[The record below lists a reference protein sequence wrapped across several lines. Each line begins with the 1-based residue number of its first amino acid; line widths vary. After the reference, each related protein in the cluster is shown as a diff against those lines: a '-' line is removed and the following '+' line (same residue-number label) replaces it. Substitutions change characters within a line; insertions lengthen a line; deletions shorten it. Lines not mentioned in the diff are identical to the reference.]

1 MNAYDVSGTYMK
13 DNPSVSIQGQNIMQ
27 VLVGIQ
33 HTVFKYLRAIINY
46 AQFLN

>member
-1 MNAYDVSGTYMK
+1 MK
-13 DNPSVSIQGQNIMQ
+13 DYHYVSIQGQNIMQ

-33 HTVFKYLRAIINY
+33 HTEFKYLRSINNY